1 MARTRAFKNLM
12 KILTEEMTKT
22 KAFSPSRREFLTKTA
37 YGSAGVIAC
46 GSAATVALGGCSSFD
61 RWVVGDSNH
70 LEQEVMVLGAGIAGL
85 SAAYHLKKNKITYRV
100 FEASER
106 IGGRI
111 QTMLHANPEEQ
122 YAELGAEFFEASHAS
137 VHQLCKELNLATQE
151 ITYDPKVDRALYW
164 LNGKVVGEKEF
175 RKNLKPLIAQLAQ
188 TKVDAFASFSTEIN
202 ARSLIMSPALKELDR
217 QSLADLLGSVRGG
230 MDEGTLRC
238 FENLCVAEWGVDS
251 KNINLLHFLVRLDLE
266 ERANRVTAPKFY
278 RVEGGMSRM
287 AQVLGERVQG
297 IVPDA
302 NLKLGYQLISVRA
315 KSGGYECTF
324 RSAKGSDTIWA
335 RQIICTLPFSILKD
349 IDGVQTLQLG
359 KTRECIAEA
368 SYATHSKVISTFR
381 EPPWKKKNKTTP
393 NFQGAFRGQLLGQSY
408 WDSSRGQ
415 EGTRGLLTSQ
425 RGGSVGQSTGVGGA
439 QETVQDLK
447 NFYKDLAPEESA
459 LVVNWNQKPYAKG
472 SRLNLAPGNY
482 LKFLEALSEE
492 GLKENFF
499 IGGEHWSF
507 ADSGT
512 MNGAIEAGIAAAEKA
527 QQNAF
532 LTGSF
537 L

>member
-1 MARTRAFKNLM
+1 MVFKNLM
-12 KILTEEMTKT
+12 RILTEEMAKT
-22 KAFSPSRREFLTKTA
+22 KSFSGVRPFSQSRRGFLTKTA
-37 YGSAGVIAC
+37 YGSA
-46 GSAATVALGGCSSFD
+46 ATVALSACSSFD

-85 SAAYHLKKNKITYRV
+85 SAAYHLKKNKIPYRV

-106 IGGRI
+106 VGGRI
-111 QTMLHANPEEQ
+111 QTMLHANPDEQ
-122 YAELGAEFFEASHAS
+122 YAELGAEFFEASHTS
-137 VHQLCKELNLATQE
+137 VHQLCKDLNLAIQD

-164 LNGKVVGEKEF
+164 LNGKVVSEKEF
-175 RKNLKPLIAQLAQ
+175 RKNLKPLIAKLAQ

-202 ARSLIMSPALKELDR
+202 ARSLVMSPSLKELDQ

-230 MDEGTLRC
+230 MDEGTLQC
-238 FENLCVAEWGVDS
+238 FENLCVSEWGVDS

-278 RVEGGMSRM
+278 RAEGGMSRM
-287 AQVLGERVQG
+287 AQILGERVQG
-297 IVPDA
+297 IVPDT
-302 NLKLGYQLISVRA
+302 NLKLGYQLISVRS

-324 RSAKGSDTIWA
+324 RTAKGSDTIWA
-335 RQIICTLPFSILKD
+335 RQIICTLPFSVLKD

-359 KTRECIAEA
+359 KAREFIAGA
-368 SYATHSKVISTFR
+368 TYGTHSKVISTFR

-393 NFQGAFRGQLLGQSY
+393 NFQGVFRGQLLGQSY

-425 RGGSVGQSTGVGGA
+425 RGGSVGQSTGVSA
-439 QETVQDLK
+439 VQETVQDLK
-447 NFYKDLAPEESA
+447 NFYKDMTSEESA
-459 LVVNWNQKPYAKG
+459 LVVNWSQKPYAKG
-472 SRLNLAPGNY
+472 SRFNLAPGNY
-482 LKFLEALSEE
+482 LKYLEALTEE
-492 GLKENFF
+492 GLQENFF
-499 IGGEHWSF
+499 LGGEHWNF

-527 QQNAF
+527 LQKAF
-532 LTGSF
+532 RSGTFS
-537 L
+537 